1 MGSTRPG
8 RGVLVEGFPG
18 GEQLRGVKR
27 GRGELCGVMF
37 RLSRFSN
44 ILMIFRESPI
54 KEVFLRRRQ

>member
-27 GRGELCGVMF
+27 GRGSYGGYV
-37 RLSRFSN
+37 
-44 ILMIFRESPI
+44 PI
-54 KEVFLRRRQ
+54 VTVFQHFDDI